1 MNKQKKKRLFAAILA
16 LTLVVGNFHNMNILA
31 MDDKE
36 AKVNETTDTSDE
48 KQSPATQDEED
59 KKPQRVLNKEFR
71 TKVIRKEIEI
81 LADSLKLVIF
91 CMIMLMKILK
101 NKKKII

>member
-59 KKPQRVLNKEFR
+59 KKQSSATQDEEDNKQ
-71 TKVIRKEIEI
+71 KEILQFE
-81 LADSLKLVIF
+81 D
-91 CMIMLMKILK
+91 MISESFYV
-101 NKKKII
+101 NKP